1 MTRLAALI
9 MIGAAVVLLAFFW
22 LLKRKNPY
30 AGLRTLAP
38 FKPLEKARL
47 QAIEDGSRMVIMLG
61 NSLLSQEV
69 SISGMGGMP
78 ILKKL
83 ADQAVLGDHAP
94 IAMSGEGSLACLSQM
109 ILAGAY
115 RDGLAPELFSNDQ
128 SQFAGASPFAYL
140 AACLAE
146 GFDDNNSALVLAGHF
161 RPEMVLLADL
171 AGREGLFCLADSDAP
186 GAQALFY
193 ASTMHTLIGEE
204 FYAGGANL
212 RIHPLQAASLRTQDV
227 LRILIAVT
235 LIVGVALKLMGII

>member
-9 MIGAAVVLLAFFW
+9 MIGVAVVLLAFFW

-30 AGLRTLAP
+30 AGLRALAP
-38 FKPLEKARL
+38 FKVLGKARL

-61 NSLLSQEV
+61 NNLLSQEI

-83 ADQAVLGDHAP
+83 AGQAVLGDHAP
-94 IAMSGEGSLACLSQM
+94 VAMSGEGSLACLSQM

-140 AACLAE
+140 ATCLAE

-161 RPEMVLLADL
+161 RPEMVLLVDL

-204 FYAGGANL
+204 FYAGGTNL
-212 RIHPLQAASLRTQDV
+212 RTHPMQAASLRTQDA
-227 LRILIAVT
+227 LRILIAVA
-235 LIVGVALKLMGII
+235 LIVGVALKLMGIL

>member
-30 AGLRTLAP
+30 AGLRALAP
-38 FKPLEKARL
+38 FKALEKARL

-61 NSLLSQEV
+61 NNLLSQEI

-115 RDGLAPELFSNDQ
+115 RDGLASELFSNDQ

-161 RPEMVLLADL
+161 KPEMVLLADL
-171 AGREGLFCLADSDAP
+171 AGRGGLFCLADSDAP

-193 ASTMHTLIGEE
+193 VSTMHTLIGEE

-212 RIHPLQAASLRTQDV
+212 RTHPLQAASLRTQDV
-227 LRILIAVT
+227 LRILISAA
-235 LIVGVALKLMGII
+235 LIVGVALKLMGIL